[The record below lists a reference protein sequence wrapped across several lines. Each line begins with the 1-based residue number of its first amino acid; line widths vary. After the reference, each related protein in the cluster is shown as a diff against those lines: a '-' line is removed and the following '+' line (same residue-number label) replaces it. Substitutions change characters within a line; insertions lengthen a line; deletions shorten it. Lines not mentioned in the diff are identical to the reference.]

1 MEKIKLLI
9 NKNPNLV
16 NIILGILMFTFAGIV
31 YYDFE
36 IMFKVFIAIVI
47 FSVIIGLIS
56 FIIKKI

>member
-1 MEKIKLLI
+1 MKIR
-9 NKNPNLV
+9 V
-16 NIILGILMFTFAGIV
+16 YYEDTDAAGIV